1 MEASESTLLRLNQ
14 TNKNKTL
21 RHTGEVGLCETTQ
34 EQTPRV
40 TFPALV
46 FRLPAYT
53 SCPSHRI
60 LAVSQQT
67 SSLTWTVIL
76 LPHNNL
82 AAAAMMQLC

>member
-14 TNKNKTL
+14 TNNNKTL
-21 RHTGEVGLCETTQ
+21 RHTGEAETTQ

-67 SSLTWTVIL
+67 SSLT
-76 LPHNNL
+76 
-82 AAAAMMQLC
+82 

>member
-21 RHTGEVGLCETTQ
+21 RHTGEAGLRETTQ

-67 SSLTWTVIL
+67 SSLT
-76 LPHNNL
+76 
-82 AAAAMMQLC
+82 

>member
-14 TNKNKTL
+14 TKKNKTL
-21 RHTGEVGLCETTQ
+21 RHTGEAGLCETTQ

-46 FRLPAYT
+46 FRRPAYT

-67 SSLTWTVIL
+67 SSLT
-76 LPHNNL
+76 
-82 AAAAMMQLC
+82 